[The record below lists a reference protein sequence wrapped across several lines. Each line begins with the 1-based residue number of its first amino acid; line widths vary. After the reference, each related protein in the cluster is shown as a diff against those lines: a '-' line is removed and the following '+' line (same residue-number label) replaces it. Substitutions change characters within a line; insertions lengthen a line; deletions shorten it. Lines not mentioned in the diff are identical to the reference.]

1 MKRLFIQ
8 FPNIRCK
15 NFLTENLT
23 KNTHTHTH
31 THIYIKASI
40 YYPDSSKDHCRDTED
55 HMENCQYKDENV

>member
-23 KNTHTHTH
+23 KN
-31 THIYIKASI
+31 IYIKASI